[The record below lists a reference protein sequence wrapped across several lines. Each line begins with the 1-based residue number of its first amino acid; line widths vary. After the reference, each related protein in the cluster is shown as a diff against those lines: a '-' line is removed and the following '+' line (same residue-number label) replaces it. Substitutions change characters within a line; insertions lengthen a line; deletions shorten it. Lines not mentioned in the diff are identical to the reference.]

1 MNSFS
6 RGIFS
11 SVLMRW
17 SVKFIGVFNT
27 MILARILMPEDFG
40 LVAMAAIF
48 IALIEE
54 LSTVN
59 IALLLIR
66 KTGDVNNAAN
76 TAWTVSIIQGG
87 IVAILLCLLAPLAVD
102 FFSEERISEIIYFM
116 AGIKVISGFKN
127 IGVILARKE
136 FNFFLDYKFMVYS
149 RLATFFGVMSFVYFI
164 RDYRAII
171 YGNLL
176 GEFFTLLISYIIHPF
191 RPRLSKENIFEYLKF
206 SLNMIPYSIG
216 RLLNNKLDVIVVGKF
231 SNASVTGAYNIC
243 NELAYMFTKEMLMPI
258 LRGMYPNLTKVSSDR
273 KEFNRIFINTY
284 SFTLAIC
291 FPIVIVIW
299 FYSKDIVFL
308 LLGEKWIENH
318 EYLRYLSIYG
328 GLSSIIMVISEQT
341 LIAIGMESK
350 ANRLMWF
357 RVVLLSLGVYIGY
370 EAYGIL
376 GMMQAMIFFSFL
388 SLFFISLN
396 VFSILKINKLFF
408 LKDLLRISFSSFIMV
423 ICVYWF
429 SGFKYIYFNYYVNQ
443 LLVVVLS
450 SSIYAFSIYI
460 FWVLSGKPQRF

>member
-1 MNSFS
+1 M
-6 RGIFS
+6 
-11 SVLMRW
+11 
-17 SVKFIGVFNT
+17 T
-27 MILARILMPEDFG
+27 
-40 LVAMAAIF
+40 AI
-48 IALIEE
+48 
-54 LSTVN
+54 
-59 IALLLIR
+59 
-66 KTGDVNNAAN
+66 K
-76 TAWTVSIIQGG
+76 
-87 IVAILLCLLAPLAVD
+87 C
-102 FFSEERISEIIYFM
+102 
-116 AGIKVISGFKN
+116 
-127 IGVILARKE
+127 
-136 FNFFLDYKFMVYS
+136 
-149 RLATFFGVMSFVYFI
+149 
-164 RDYRAII
+164 
-171 YGNLL
+171 
-176 GEFFTLLISYIIHPF
+176 
-191 RPRLSKENIFEYLKF
+191 
-206 SLNMIPYSIG
+206 

-429 SGFKYIYFNYYVNQ
+429 SGFKYIYFPMGNTGHFACPIWMIKS
-443 LLVVVLS
+443 L
-450 SSIYAFSIYI
+450 
-460 FWVLSGKPQRF
+460 